1 MRDSDGFVLC
11 HHGRPIRC
19 LECGDEYEAEL
30 SRGVDGGPLAPP
42 EADKPANT
50 DSSSPASSPPEPH
63 KEGCARRESMRG
75 NDSLDPCDCRS
86 KPSPDPTC
94 AHGTTFD
101 VHCCACR
108 RSGFFPPEDCDCF
121 TDTATIDR
129 IVQRVSELPDR
140 TSPDDWPEAMMVTAT
155 ELRQILAD
163 EWPASSPPERSEGW
177 QPIETAPKDGT
188 RVDLCAK
195 AWLPAFDRFES
206 RRFPDCVWMKG
217 DPMCNRSP
225 YWLNLDKDWYPTHW
239 IPLPAL
245 PPEPSN
251 G

>member
-163 EWPASSPPERSEGW
+163 EWPESSPPERSEG
-177 QPIETAPKDGT
+177 
-188 RVDLCAK
+188 AK
-195 AWLPAFDRFES
+195 
-206 RRFPDCVWMKG
+206 
-217 DPMCNRSP
+217 
-225 YWLNLDKDWYPTHW
+225 
-239 IPLPAL
+239 
-245 PPEPSN
+245 
-251 G
+251 